1 MMTVSAY
8 AKLLLDLQKWNFY
21 PCAVMVYVDVRHMR
35 TLNRFAS
42 PQYGDSVIENV
53 AKVLAEWAGTTGLSS
68 RMWSNE
74 FVAVKAIDHPQAAAD
89 EAEQLRSML
98 TAIHYPSRIGT
109 NHLAVAIGMVVI
121 TQGSP
126 WVPALEDAADA
137 CAISK
142 SRGVNQI
149 YSSRGRNT
157 DNSNADAVRA
167 HLVVNFRRLM
177 TEDRLVLHP
186 QPIMDI
192 RGLKPRLAKAE
203 FLIRQQQDEQF
214 VTLPPETIAT
224 LEHFGLSSELDRFSS
239 RFVLNWLQ
247 ENIGALD
254 KLDNIS
260 LNLSAKSI
268 SDGNFMYALYREVR
282 NANLP
287 DGKLCFE
294 ITETAAIDHL
304 SAARDAIADFK
315 AIGCKFSLDDF
326 GSGLCSFG
334 YLQSLAVDEVK
345 IDGRFIHDLVENKV
359 SEQIVRAIHQ
369 VARATGKLT
378 VAEFVNT
385 PEKLAMLKAIGVDY
399 AQGALFS
406 MATDPQHLLD
416 SLAKS

>member
-1 MMTVSAY
+1 MSVSAY

-21 PCAVMVYVDVRHMR
+21 PSAALVYIDVRHMR

-42 PQYGDSVIENV
+42 PQYGDSVIDNV
-53 AKVLAEWAGTTGLSS
+53 AKVLAQWAQPSGLAT
-68 RMWSNE
+68 RLWSNE
-74 FVAVKAIDHPQAAAD
+74 FVAVKAIDHPQSAAD
-89 EAEQLRSML
+89 EAERLRGML
-98 TAIHYPSRIGT
+98 TAIHYPSRIGN
-109 NHLAVAIGMVVI
+109 NHLAVAIGLVVVA
-121 TQGSP
+121 QDNP

-142 SRGVNQI
+142 TRGINQI
-149 YSSRGRNT
+149 FSSRGRST
-157 DNSNADAVRA
+157 DNNADAVRA
-167 HLVVNFRRLM
+167 HLVVNFRRLL

-192 RGLKPRLAKAE
+192 RSAKPRLAKAE
-203 FLIRQQQDEQF
+203 FLIRQKQDGQF
-214 VTLPPETIAT
+214 VTLPQETIAT
-224 LEHFGLSSELDRFSS
+224 LEHYGLSSELDRFSS
-239 RFVLNWLQ
+239 RFVLNWVQNNPQALQ
-247 ENIGALD
+247 

-282 NANLP
+282 NANLAA
-287 DGKLCFE
+287 GKLCFE

-315 AIGCKFSLDDF
+315 AIGCRFSLDDF

-334 YLQSLAVDEVK
+334 YLQTLAVDEVK
-345 IDGRFIHDLVENKV
+345 IDGRFIHDLIENKV
-359 SEQIVRAIHQ
+359 SQQIVRAIHQ

-385 PEKLAMLKAIGVDY
+385 PEKLAMIRDIGVDY

-406 MATDPQHLLD
+406 MATDPQDLLD
-416 SLAKS
+416 RL